1 MGGSLGSPYQI
12 WARSSTDDLILGK
25 EEINNAFV
33 QQDFNQILNEHSSA
47 NISGYVGC
55 PDSLL
60 SLWRHLY
67 TNNHTD
73 ELDWFLNALNPAF
86 GRVEFSENPRSTVL
100 LLAKEHLW
108 IDASEENCLW
118 FTQNYGEGLPSAIEE
133 WLTDHMA
140 GEDGL
145 NIQRFLAPLVKEYPD
160 GGHEFYDE
168 GQHRFVFS
176 QALLTP
182 ETEDG
187 DVREATFFASMAEI
201 FSELNESLYV
211 VTDDVRVETVSDKAL
226 FEYLYLASQE
236 PEQRAILD
244 EKRALTTLEERFRYK
259 QQDGTYSNM
268 RMMLDVDDGKCL
280 RLGFAAPNQPPSLRG
295 SRKRWVWA
303 LVNGHQN

>member
-1 MGGSLGSPYQI
+1 M
-12 WARSSTDDLILGK
+12 D
-25 EEINNAFV
+25 
-33 QQDFNQILNEHSSA
+33 
-47 NISGYVGC
+47 C

-67 TNNHTD
+67 TNKLTD
-73 ELDWFLNALNPAF
+73 ELDWFLNALNPAI
-86 GRVEFSENPRSTVL
+86 GRVEFSENRVQPSSL
-100 LLAKEHLW
+100 PEHLW

-168 GQHRFVFS
+168 GRHRFVFS

-201 FSELNESLYV
+201 S
-211 VTDDVRVETVSDKAL
+211 
-226 FEYLYLASQE
+226 
-236 PEQRAILD
+236 
-244 EKRALTTLEERFRYK
+244 
-259 QQDGTYSNM
+259 
-268 RMMLDVDDGKCL
+268 
-280 RLGFAAPNQPPSLRG
+280 
-295 SRKRWVWA
+295 
-303 LVNGHQN
+303 VN